1 MLDRARPPRPPPKA
15 LSVPSAL
22 GTDLRHGAARTFP
35 HGGIKSRPPPKAAPK
50 FGGKSLAGNSAKEA
64 TARYRARLAAGEK
77 VYGVVADDAVL
88 EYLIATLWLDRAL
101 SGDKVEVGKAISRML
116 ADSAK
121 G

>member
-1 MLDRARPPRPPPKA
+1 MLDRDRARPPRPPPKTCSTMERKA
-15 LSVPSAL
+15 FRS
-22 GTDLRHGAARTFP
+22 GTPKRRAR
-35 HGGIKSRPPPKAAPK
+35 SQ
-50 FGGKSLAGNSAKEA
+50 SQA

-101 SGDKVEVGKAISRML
+101 SGDKVEVAKAISRML